1 MTLPDAELRRIA
13 AVCAAFDVDG
23 MRADLVIA
31 RAAAAHAAWRGS
43 DVVAKE
49 DVRAAARL
57 ALPHRRRRDPFD
69 EPGMDADALDE
80 ALDGADEPEPEPD
93 GPGPDGPGGPG
104 AGARPRTERTRRW
117 VR

>member
-1 MTLPDAELRRIA
+1 
-13 AVCAAFDVDG
+13 

-31 RAAAAHAAWRGS
+31 RAAAAHAAWRGA

-80 ALDGADEPEPEPD
+80 ALDGADPEPEPD
-93 GPGPDGPGGPG
+93 GPDPPSRPGCQSPRPVGPRISGRG
-104 AGARPRTERTRRW
+104 ATRGATARSGRTR
-117 VR
+117 